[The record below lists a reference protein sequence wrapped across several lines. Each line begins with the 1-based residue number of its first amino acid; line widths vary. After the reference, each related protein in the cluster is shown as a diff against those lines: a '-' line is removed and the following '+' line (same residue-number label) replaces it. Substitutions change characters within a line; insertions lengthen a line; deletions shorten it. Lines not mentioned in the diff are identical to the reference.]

1 MFYSAFIFLNA
12 ITVMNHEYSELHLGI
27 VWVAQPEYWK
37 RLYGAII
44 IMGFP
49 PKSAILFKGLIRI
62 SSTVPLHNIIR
73 GTHKYNPLSKVF
85 LFEFEFLLPP

>member
-27 VWVAQPEYWK
+27 VCVAQPEYWK

-44 IMGFP
+44 MGVSS
-49 PKSAILFKGLIRI
+49 KSAILFKGLIRI
-62 SSTVPLHNIIR
+62 SCTVPLYNIIR